1 MTAEYQLIQKER
13 KYRECD
19 WSTTK
24 KIMLYFLLPLFLL

>member
-1 MTAEYQLIQKER
+1 MTAEYQRIQKER